1 MKLMKDIFRVAS
13 SNIIN
18 FGSSFLVGFVLP
30 LYLSVSEYGY
40 YKEFT
45 LYLSFVY
52 LFNLGYNDGITIKYG
67 GKDSDNI
74 NKRMFRNE
82 HSFIMLFQLA
92 VLMIML
98 IVSLY
103 LHNIQFIMVSIVSFF
118 ICMTTFHQNFLQATG
133 DFKFYAN
140 TNIIKTVVN
149 VVTIILGILFF
160 DSHTYITFVVMNILT
175 NIVVF
180 LSVEHRYYQK
190 YGFGFELNK
199 GGNLENFRVGI
210 FVLIAN
216 MSLTFVGNVGS
227 WIVNLG
233 FSIEDFAV
241 YSFSNSLLNII
252 LLIVNSVG
260 LIFFNII
267 AKNENP
273 TKLKFTKRLL
283 LLLGVMGGEIFFSFK
298 LIIEVVLPQYGNSLS
313 ILSIT
318 FISIPY
324 IMVSKILIAN
334 LYKARKNEKKYFR
347 DMVLLAISSVFIVGV
362 TYLLT
367 RNMLMIAV
375 ATLVIYALW
384 YFYSTGKEF
393 DYLKSSKKEYFLLG
407 SHLVV
412 FYIMGNEF
420 SIIYGAIGYLIYI
433 IIVAFFFRKDFSSV
447 LDFMKK

>member
-40 YKEFT
+40 YKEYT

-67 GKDSDNI
+67 GKDPDAI
-74 NKRMFRNE
+74 EKRAFRNE
-82 HSFIMLFQLA
+82 HTFIMLFQLV
-92 VLMIML
+92 VLSIML
-98 IVSLY
+98 LVSVY
-103 LHNIQFIMVSIVSFF
+103 LRNTQFIMVSVVSFF

-133 DFKFYAN
+133 DFKVYAN
-140 TNIIKTVVN
+140 TNITKTVVN
-149 VVTIILGILFF
+149 IITIVLGILFF
-160 DSHTYITFVVMNILT
+160 NSHSYITFVVMNILT

-180 LSVEHRYYQK
+180 ISIEYRYYKK
-190 YGFGFELNK
+190 YGFSFEL
-199 GGNLENFRVGI
+199 GLGDNLTNFKVGI

-227 WIVNLG
+227 WIINIG
-233 FSIEDFAV
+233 FSIEDFAI

-267 AKNENP
+267 AKKEDA

-283 LLLGVMGGEIFFSFK
+283 LLLGVIGGEIFFSFK
-298 LIIEVVLPQYGNSLS
+298 LIIEVFLPQYVDSLS

-334 LYKARKNEKKYFR
+334 LYKARKNERKYFR
-347 DMVLLAISSVFIVGV
+347 DMLLLAISSIIIVGIA
-362 TYLLT
+362 YLLT
-367 RNMLMIAV
+367 KNMLIIAF
-375 ATLVIYALW
+375 ATLIIYALW
-384 YFYSTGKEF
+384 YFYSTSVEF
-393 DYLKSSKKEYFLLG
+393 NYLKSNKKEYVLLV
-407 SHLVV
+407 SHLIV
-412 FYIMGNEF
+412 FYILGNEF
-420 SIIYGAIGYLIYI
+420 SIIYGAIGYLVYSVVIAY
-433 IIVAFFFRKDFSSV
+433 FFRKDLFSV
-447 LDFMKK
+447 LAYMKN

>member
-40 YKEFT
+40 YKEYT

-67 GKDSDNI
+67 GKNSETI
-74 NKRMFRNE
+74 NKRVFRNE
-82 HSFIMLFQLA
+82 HTFIMLFQL
-92 VLMIML
+92 VILTIML
-98 IVSLY
+98 LVSLY
-103 LHNIQFIMVSIVSFF
+103 LRNAQFIMVSVVSFF

-140 TNIIKTVVN
+140 TNIIKTIVN
-149 VVTIILGILFF
+149 VITIVLGILFF
-160 DSHTYITFVVMNILT
+160 DSHSYITFVVMNILT
-175 NIVVF
+175 NIIVF
-180 LSVEHRYYQK
+180 IFVEYRYYK
-190 YGFGFELNK
+190 HYGFGFEL
-199 GGNLENFRVGI
+199 GLGENIANFKVGI

-267 AKNENP
+267 AKKEDP

-283 LLLGVMGGEIFFSFK
+283 LLLGVMGGEIFFAFK
-298 LIIEVVLPQYGNSLS
+298 LIIEMFLPQYTDSLS

-318 FISIPY
+318 FISVPY
-324 IMVSKILIAN
+324 IMISKILIAN
-334 LYKARKNEKKYFR
+334 LYKARKNERKYFR
-347 DMVLLAISSVFIVGV
+347 DMLLLAMSSVIIVGI
-362 TYLLT
+362 TYILT
-367 RNMLMIAV
+367 SNMLMIAFS
-375 ATLVIYALW
+375 TLVVYVLW
-384 YFYSTGKEF
+384 YLYSTGKEF
-393 DYLKSSKKEYFLLG
+393 VYLKTTKKESCLLI
-407 SHLVV
+407 SHLVL
-412 FYIMGNEF
+412 FYIMGNELP
-420 SIIYGAIGYLIYI
+420 ILYGAIGYLFYIVI
-433 IIVAFFFRKDFSSV
+433 IIFFFRKDFFSV
-447 LDFMKK
+447 LSYMKK

>member
-1 MKLMKDIFRVAS
+1 MNLMKDIFRVAS

-67 GKDSDNI
+67 GKDPNNI
-74 NKRMFRNE
+74 NKQVFRNE

-92 VLMIML
+92 VLTIML
-98 IVSLY
+98 LISLY
-103 LHNIQFIMVSIVSFF
+103 LRNTQFIMVSLVSFF

-140 TNIIKTVVN
+140 TNIIKTVIN
-149 VVTIILGILFF
+149 VVTILLGILFF
-160 DSHTYITFVVMNILT
+160 DSSSYITFVVMNIVT
-175 NIVVF
+175 NILVF
-180 LSVEHRYYQK
+180 ISVEYRYYQK
-190 YGFGFELNK
+190 YGLGFELSK
-199 GGNLENFRVGI
+199 GGNLENFKVGI

-227 WIVNLG
+227 WIVNIG

-267 AKNENP
+267 AKNENQL
-273 TKLKFTKRLL
+273 KLKFTKRLL
-283 LLLGVMGGEIFFSFK
+283 LLLGVVGGEIFFSFK
-298 LIIEVVLPQYGNSLS
+298 WIIQTFLPQYGDSLS

-347 DMVLLAISSVFIVGV
+347 DMLLLALGSIFIVGIA
-362 TYLLT
+362 YLFT
-367 RNMLMIAV
+367 RNMLIIAL
-375 ATLVIYALW
+375 ATLVVYALW

-393 DYLKSSKKEYFLLG
+393 DYLKSSKKEYILLV
-407 SHLVV
+407 SHLVI
-412 FYIMGNEF
+412 FYIMGNEL
-420 SIIYGAIGYLIYI
+420 SIVYGAVGYLLYI
-433 IIVAFFFRKDFSSV
+433 SVVILFFRKDFSSV
-447 LDFMKK
+447 LEYIKK